1 MNFQRLGPTWAPA
14 YRQLMLD
21 AYARHPEAFT
31 SSPAERAGLPLE
43 WWERRLQ
50 EGDGAGERV
59 WGATQG
65 AELLGVVGLRRETR
79 EKARHKATLF
89 GLYVP
94 DRHRRLGLAKDL
106 LGELLAQAATWPDL
120 RVVQLTV
127 TEGNQAALAL
137 YEQAGFRQRAAGG
150 RRGRYLVHQAAP
162 LVRSGQVAPRL
173 GPAHHIRSTVAAA
186 ACESW
191 CWAS

>member
-1 MNFQRLGPTWAPA
+1 MNIQRLGPTWAPA
-14 YRQLMLD
+14 YRQLMLE

-31 SSPAERAGLPLE
+31 SSPAERAGLPLG

-50 EGDGAGERV
+50 EGDGAGEQV
-59 WGATQG
+59 WGATRG
-65 AELLGVVGLRRETR
+65 ADLLGVVGLSRETR

-94 DRHRRLGLAKDL
+94 DRHRRLGLAKGL

-137 YEQAGFRQRAAGG
+137 YEQAGFSVFG
-150 RRGRYLVHQAAP
+150 RAP
-162 LVRSGQVAPRL
+162 LAVAVGDTWFTKLHLWCDLDRLRL
-173 GPAHHIRSTVAAA
+173 G
-186 ACESW
+186 
-191 CWAS
+191 

>member
-1 MNFQRLGPTWAPA
+1 MNIQRLGPAWA
-14 YRQLMLD
+14 YRQLMLE

-31 SSPAERAGLPLE
+31 SSPAERAGLPLS

-65 AELLGVVGLRRETR
+65 AELLSVVGLSRETR

-94 DRHRRLGLAKDL
+94 DRHRHRHRHRHRRLGLAKGL

-137 YEQAGFRQRAAGG
+137 YEQAGFSVFG
-150 RRGRYLVHQAAP
+150 REPLAVAVGDTFFTKLHLWCDLDRLCRG
-162 LVRSGQVAPRL
+162 
-173 GPAHHIRSTVAAA
+173 
-186 ACESW
+186 
-191 CWAS
+191 

>member
-1 MNFQRLGPTWAPA
+1 MNIQRLKPSWAPA

-21 AYARHPEAFT
+21 AYASHPEAFT
-31 SSPAERAGLPLE
+31 SSPEERVGLPLS

-50 EGDGAGERV
+50 EDGQARERV

-65 AELLGVVGLRRETR
+65 AELLGVVGLSLDTR

-94 DRHRRLGLAKDL
+94 DQHRRLGVAKGLVD
-106 LGELLAQAATWPDL
+106 ELLAQAAEWSGL

-127 TEGNQAALAL
+127 TEGNHAALAL
-137 YEQAGFRQRAAGG
+137 YEQAGFTRFGSEPLAVAVGDTFVTKLHLWCDLDRL
-150 RRGRYLVHQAAP
+150 RRTQGTHSAQSCRRELSS
-162 LVRSGQVAPRL
+162 L
-173 GPAHHIRSTVAAA
+173 
-186 ACESW
+186 
-191 CWAS
+191 